1 MDIAELEALLQRG
14 ETQTVEYKASPP
26 RLAELAVRL
35 CGLANAS
42 GGVIVLGVA
51 DESWEVVGLKRPQEA
66 IDALLQ
72 AARLCKPP
80 VSFTPPQPQELVYQE
95 KYLIVAVVPPSDGPI
110 YQAGGTF
117 YMRRGTH
124 TVPLELSELAHLL
137 YQRGLLAWETQPAQR
152 ATLADLDMRLVEQYI
167 AQRSPRSQHAGR
179 LANHQEVLLNL
190 GCALAVEEQ
199 EQSVIRPTNAGLL
212 LFGRKP
218 QDLLLQTEVVCI
230 LYRDPLGLHR
240 YADRRILRGTI
251 AQQIDQAEAFFL
263 QHVPVAARIEGFH
276 RLDEPDYPLEALREA
291 VVNAVVHRDYSL
303 QSEAVRIF
311 YYPDRIEIRNPGVLL
326 PGLRLEDLQRGQ
338 ARSKPRNPVLA
349 MVLRDLPGGYME
361 RAGTGIRFMLQ
372 QSSELGLPSP
382 QFREQGEFIVTF
394 LKREMSSP
402 QAALID
408 TGHTSAPSS
417 RSQESEKMPAEAL
430 ALSDQERQALGL
442 RYVHEHGSITNQQYR
457 ELTGVSD
464 RTALRDL
471 EALVMRGA
479 LRTLGKRRGRRYIL

>member
-1 MDIAELEALLQRG
+1 M
-14 ETQTVEYKASPP
+14 
-26 RLAELAVRL
+26 
-35 CGLANAS
+35 
-42 GGVIVLGVA
+42 IVLGVA

-80 VSFTPPQPQELVYQE
+80 VPFMPPQPQELVYQG
-95 KYLIVAVVPPSDGPI
+95 KYLVVAVVPPSDGPI
-110 YQAGGTF
+110 YQAGGAF

-124 TVPLELSELAHLL
+124 TVPLELSELVHLL
-137 YQRGLLAWETQPAQR
+137 YQRGLLAWEAQPAQH
-152 ATLADLDMRLVEQYI
+152 ATLADLDMRMVEQYV
-167 AQRSPRSQHAGR
+167 AQRSPRSQRAGR
-179 LANHQEVLLNL
+179 LANYQEVLLNL
-190 GCALAVEEQ
+190 GCAQTVEEQ
-199 EQSVIRPTNAGLL
+199 GQSIIRPTNAGLL

-218 QDLLLQTEVVCI
+218 QDFLLQTEVVCI

-240 YADRRILRGTI
+240 YADRRILHGTV

-326 PGLRLEDLQRGQ
+326 PGLHLEDLQRGQ
-338 ARSKPRNPVLA
+338 VRSKPRNPVLA
-349 MVLRDLPGGYME
+349 AVLRDLPGGYME
-361 RAGTGIRFMLQ
+361 RVGTGVRFMLQ
-372 QSSELGLPSP
+372 QAVELGLPPP

-394 LKREMSSP
+394 PKRAASSP
-402 QAALID
+402 QTVPVDVGD
-408 TGHTSAPSS
+408 TPARPPA
-417 RSQESEKMPAEAL
+417 SQVSGEVAGETPGL
-430 ALSDQERQALGL
+430 NNQERQALAL

-457 ELTGVSD
+457 QLTGVSD

-471 EALVMRGA
+471 EALVTQGA
-479 LRTLGKRRGRRYIL
+479 LRAVGKRRGRQYVL